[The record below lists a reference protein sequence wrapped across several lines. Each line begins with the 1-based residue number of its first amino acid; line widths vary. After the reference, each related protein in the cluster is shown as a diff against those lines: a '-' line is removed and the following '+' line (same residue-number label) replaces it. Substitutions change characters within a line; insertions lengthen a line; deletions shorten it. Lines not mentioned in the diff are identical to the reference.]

1 MNHYDYAHNL
11 ARALKESGEYQGLLK
26 ARKQLA
32 SDPKNK
38 EMLLEFRRLQWEAEK
53 ARVLQQ
59 DVDEITER
67 RMNQLGDLIGAN
79 TTIQEYLIASTN
91 GIITPI
97 LFKILPTG
105 KCETMISKQ
114 MANSAAARPTG
125 LFNVTTIT
133 SNIKQL
139 TIFTRGS
146 NR

>member
-79 TTIQEYLIASTN
+79 TTIQEYLMAEYRFGQIMAD
-91 GIITPI
+91 IQ
-97 LFKILPTG
+97 KIL
-105 KCETMISKQ
+105 SD
-114 MANSAAARPTG
+114 ALSDWFRAAAE
-125 LFNVTTIT
+125 FVVDEEEE
-133 SNIKQL
+133 S
-139 TIFTRGS
+139 
-146 NR
+146 